1 MNNLA
6 AVKRDLIA
14 RLDERRSRSRAL
26 VESLSPTLPVHANS
40 DWTVRDL
47 IIHLTAIEADMITAI
62 HRAIEGESYAVDLRG
77 QAAVKDLYELRRR
90 DKAEVSWGDLL
101 LEWERV
107 RDQLRGV
114 VLAFPP
120 SMLDTQFDN
129 PFFQTYNLFEAV
141 RACGAHEVLHVGE
154 MRAAAESSASQTS

>member
-6 AVKRDLIA
+6 RVKRDLIA
-14 RLDERRSRSRAL
+14 DLDERRTQSRAL
-26 VESLSPTLPVHANS
+26 VYSLPSTLRVHADS
-40 DWTVRDL
+40 DWTARDL
-47 IIHLTAIEADMITAI
+47 IIHMTAIETDMITAI
-62 HRAIEGESYAVDLRG
+62 HCAIEGESFAVDLRG

-101 LEWERV
+101 TEWERV

-120 SMLDTQFDN
+120 SLMETQFDN
-129 PFFQTYNLFEAV
+129 PFFQPYNLFEAV
-141 RACGAHEVLHVGE
+141 HACGAHEGLHVGE
-154 MRAAAESSASQTS
+154 MRAAAEGNAS